1 MQTVVRPPRAGD
13 ERSLGPLHNYVWRVA
28 YAGLMPADYLSRR
41 SDVDAT
47 CRWAKRIATLDA
59 AGRDADGQLVLVAE
73 VEHRVVGFLM
83 VGPGRDAGMDNRVEL
98 MSLYVHPDLHGS
110 GVAQELVTYGLPG
123 GPSYLWVL
131 DGNRRAQ
138 AFYRKLGYRLDG
150 ATKRHEPTSSVE
162 VRMVRP

>member
-1 MQTVVRPPRAGD
+1 MVRPPRAGD
-13 ERSLGPLHNYVWRVA
+13 EKVLGPLHNHVWRVA
-28 YAGLMPADYLSRR
+28 YSGLMPADYLSKR

-47 CRWAKRIATLDA
+47 RRWRKLIATLDA
-59 AGRDADGQLVLVAE
+59 HGRGTDGLSVQVAE
-73 VEHRVVGFLM
+73 VDGQVVGFLT
-83 VGPGRDAGMDNRVEL
+83 VGPGRDPGTDGCVEL

-110 GVAQELVTYGLPG
+110 GVAQELVKHGLPD

-150 ATKRHEPTSSVE
+150 TTKPHTPSGTIE
-162 VRMVRP
+162 VRMTRY